1 MNRNLKIALIIG
13 GSLALVGAGYF
24 IWKKYYKKPNQAPQS
39 PEQAKEEIKEIE
51 QQQVQETKIDQK
63 KLDNS
68 QAYQELKKE
77 IDKAYTLYNN
87 EDFVMCATD
96 TIKIVNC
103 RNQNAFSEGATQ
115 GVWILTMRRLIDMQ
129 NTFNKN
135 VKDSE
140 VKAIGNSLI
149 AKYKEDTDKVFLP
162 KFYNTNT
169 TWYAEYLKKGGT
181 PIPA

>member
-1 MNRNLKIALIIG
+1 MNKNLKIALLIG

-24 IWKKYYKKPNQAPQS
+24 IWKKYYKKSNQDLQS
-39 PEQAKEEIKEIE
+39 LE
-51 QQQVQETKIDQK
+51 QQQVQENKIDQK

-77 IDKAYTLYNN
+77 IDKAYTLYKN
-87 EDFVMCATD
+87 EDFVMCPTD

-103 RNQNAFSEGATQ
+103 RNQNAFSEEATQ
-115 GVWILTMRRLIDMQ
+115 GVWILTMRRLKDIE
-129 NTFNKN
+129 NTFIKN
-135 VKDSE
+135 VKDAE

-149 AKYKEDTDKVFLP
+149 AKYKQDTDKVFLP

-169 TWYAEYLKKGGT
+169 SWYAEYIKKGGK